1 VKTWVQKVNEVNIPL
16 TSDVGLIAVVGK
28 KVTIERW
35 KGIYKLPDD
44 DLSIENGIM
53 LE

>member
-1 VKTWVQKVNEVNIPL
+1 
-16 TSDVGLIAVVGK
+16 LISVVGN
-28 KVTIERW
+28 KVIIEKW